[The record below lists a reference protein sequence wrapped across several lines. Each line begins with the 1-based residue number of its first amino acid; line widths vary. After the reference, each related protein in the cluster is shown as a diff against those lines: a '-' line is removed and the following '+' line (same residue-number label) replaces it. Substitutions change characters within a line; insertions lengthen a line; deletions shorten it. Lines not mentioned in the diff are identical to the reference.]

1 MPEWKTPIP
10 KVEVYSFIQ
19 YYSKRK
25 AIFGSISGKETHY
38 LGLGY
43 IPHHLSSEQ
52 LLLRTRVSLTLS

>member
-19 YYSKRK
+19 YYSERK
-25 AIFGSISGKETHY
+25 ATFGSISGKETHD

-43 IPHHLSSEQ
+43 IAHLLSSGK
-52 LLLRTRVSLTLS
+52 LLLRTRVILKLS

>member
-25 AIFGSISGKETHY
+25 ATFESISGKETHT
-38 LGLGY
+38 LGLGL
-43 IPHHLSSEQ
+43 IPYLLSSGE
-52 LLLRTRVSLTLS
+52 LLMRTRLVLKLF

>member
-19 YYSKRK
+19 YYSKRN
-25 AIFGSISGKETHY
+25 ATLGSISGKETQD

-43 IPHHLSSEQ
+43 IAHLPSS
-52 LLLRTRVSLTLS
+52 S